1 MKAINAIFLFAILI
15 SGYLTESY
23 GYPEGNNQFEYT
35 GYVAPSLDVFL
46 REYDA
51 FGRAKDEFELD
62 QKLFTLLENPNCW
75 YNQRGKKVILL
86 FNETNFPEE
95 YAILRKS
102 SRLFGPNNRLE
113 TDFLILEEEEERE
126 QYMDFYENIKDNHD
140 SDISGNRNNYKDIIV
155 DEKNRY
161 AYLDN
166 YSENKT
172 STVQDLI
179 SEDLEKEKY
188 KSRIKKLIKMKE
200 NALKRIFQTS
210 NDIRNLES
218 SFIMH
223 CDFPDC
229 SLCNDFQSHLNSK
242 YIELNK
248 YKHRYRMI
256 ISLFK
261 EFVDHSNKFGFE
273 YYHENEN
280 IDWNLKGGVNDTK
293 KVQKIIR
300 RPNFNI
306 TKEYNHILDFDS
318 NYNELKR
325 MLNEAEREMD
335 ILTQKAKKETIGNNN
350 YGEPEM
356 IECTGEKLRELVSR
370 NERLS
375 LLIRSVKFF
384 IESLFE
390 RTCSVCNMKSFNGFT
405 KFGDMI
411 DTQIRILKYYQSEK
425 NMIEEDIQLCNN
437 FFENNA
443 IKLDDHSQSRKNP
456 YSYEYSYLPKNEYN
470 IKMNKIF
477 EKYKEYGK
485 NKVDLEKLIYGSSR
499 NLRVGNKDFMC
510 DINSSVLMNELS
522 KEIMSRIISSEIQKR
537 VYLRQKECN
546 FCSYNDCQKCYENS
560 IKLKNLENN
569 IKAQNKLYKVILAYL
584 ELCGFEQV
592 MINSEFKGQGK
603 KSKAEFEY
611 FGKDGR
617 LWSVEKYLSEPFID
631 RVLKLNG
638 QLSPFLRAKIL
649 ERIKL
654 TLQAFIKVFELSYF
668 NIDRLECNSCEYGLC
683 NDCFYKFREIND
695 KKKQISKYNHLLK
708 VVNLELE
715 KYYIQIR
722 KSKTNSR
729 IKGNTKEW
737 ILIADNSLRK
747 WVPNKP
753 ELVLKCDK
761 ASYSEAFTYYNE
773 ISLKRKHLKNILN
786 HIYNSIMHS
795 NLKFSEYHFS
805 KQAKEW
811 ESIWRERVYYD
822 EVFSYINRYLSSCV
836 NKNEELSNSFHDYLY
851 KKSEIRSLYK
861 SFQEHSENINCLM
874 EKIKEIHNGG
884 YIVCSKLSSANCC
897 NDLVNPDDIYKLLNS
912 EFNAFKL
919 IRKRLNHSIYNEHL
933 NYFDRNKEY
942 SENYHEGEIN
952 NRFSRDLNMKNEKL
966 RNKKRVREEELDKI
980 TVEYQDIIRSPISG
994 MSKYLHENEIKT
1006 RSENQSIVQLSP
1018 KSEFQCSK
1026 TEILVLQRITSL
1038 LTQNKNRLRLLRSLN
1053 SVRCKI
1059 EDCYN
1064 CKIRNKFHDKLGK
1077 ELKILSKVLNS
1088 SAEQLN
1094 QCTLDSEDN
1103 AVSKEDIIEF
1113 QNTLMKLS
1121 KKESSFNYDLKRY
1134 FDNIKYFQCEKN
1146 EIENILN
1153 IKGEKGMKIYSWIEE
1168 TLVEIQT
1175 LDNEYEDE
1183 NMRSKYTI
1191 WTQQVTQ
1198 LLDFSKALDEKL
1210 QECINTI
1217 EICIDHSEENNINK
1231 VNIQQN

>member
-1 MKAINAIFLFAILI
+1 MKTTNAIFLLVILM
-15 SGYLTESY
+15 SSYLTESH
-23 GYPEGNNQFEYT
+23 GCQEGNNQFEYA
-35 GYVAPSLDVFL
+35 GYVAPTLDVFL

-126 QYMDFYENIKDNHD
+126 QYMDFYENIKDSHD
-140 SDISGNRNNYKDIIV
+140 SDISGDRNNHKDIII
-155 DEKNRY
+155 DEKTRY
-161 AYLDN
+161 DYLDN
-166 YSENKT
+166 YSENKI

-188 KSRIKKLIKMKE
+188 KSRIKKLINMKE
-200 NALKRIFQTS
+200 NALKLIFQTS
-210 NDIRNLES
+210 NDIISLES

-223 CDFPDC
+223 CDFPNC

-248 YKHRYRMI
+248 YKHRYRKI

-280 IDWNLKGGVNDTK
+280 IDWNLKSGVNVTK
-293 KVQKIIR
+293 KVQKTIR
-300 RPNFNI
+300 KPNFNL
-306 TKEYNHILDFDS
+306 TKEHNHILDFDS

-335 ILTQKAKKETIGNNN
+335 VLTQTKKQTIGNNK
-350 YGEPEM
+350 YGEPAM
-356 IECTGEKLRELVSR
+356 IECTGEKLRDLMSR
-370 NERLS
+370 NEKLS
-375 LLIRSVKFF
+375 LLMRSVKFF

-390 RTCSVCNMKSFNGFT
+390 RTCSVCIKRSFNGFT

-425 NMIEEDIQLCNN
+425 NMIEEDIQLCIN
-437 FFENNA
+437 FLENKA
-443 IKLDDHSQSRKNP
+443 IKLDDQPRKNP
-456 YSYEYSYLPKNEYN
+456 YKYSYLPKNEYN

-499 NLRVGNKDFMC
+499 NLRVGNKDYMC

-537 VYLRQKECN
+537 VYSKRKECK
-546 FCSYNDCQKCYENS
+546 FCSYNDCQKCYKNS
-560 IKLKNLENN
+560 IKLKNLESN
-569 IKAQNKLYKVILAYL
+569 IKAQNKLYKAILAYL
-584 ELCGFEQV
+584 ELCDFEQV
-592 MINSEFKGQGK
+592 MINFEHKSREK
-603 KSKAEFEY
+603 KSKIEFEY
-611 FGKDGR
+611 FGKDGI
-617 LWSVEKYLSEPFID
+617 LWSVEKYLSEPFIE
-631 RVLKLNG
+631 RVLKLND

-654 TLQAFIKVFELSYF
+654 TLRAFIKVFELSYL

-695 KKKQISKYNHLLK
+695 KKKQITKYKHLLRL
-708 VVNLELE
+708 VNLELE

-729 IKGNTKEW
+729 IRGNTKEW
-737 ILIADNSLRK
+737 ILISDSSLRK
-747 WVPNKP
+747 WVPNRP

-761 ASYSEAFTYYNE
+761 ASYSEAFIYYNE
-773 ISLKRKHLKNILN
+773 ITLKRKHLKNILN
-786 HIYNSIMHS
+786 HIYNSIMYK
-795 NLKFSEYHFS
+795 NQKFSEYHFS

-811 ESIWRERVYYD
+811 ESTWRENVYYD
-822 EVFSYINRYLSSCV
+822 QVLSYINRYLSSCV
-836 NKNEELSNSFHDYLY
+836 NKNEELSNSFHSYLN

-861 SFQEHSENINCLM
+861 RFQEHSENINCLM
-874 EKIKEIHNGG
+874 EKIKEIHNSG
-884 YIVCSKLSSANCC
+884 YIECSKLSSTNCC
-897 NDLVNPDDIYKLLNS
+897 NDLVYPDDIYKVLNS

-919 IRKRLNHSIYNEHL
+919 IRKRLNYLIYNEHL
-933 NYFDRNKEY
+933 NYFDRNKED
-942 SENYHEGEIN
+942 SENDYKGRMN
-952 NRFSRDLNMKNEKL
+952 NRFSRHLNMENEKL
-966 RNKKRVREEELDKI
+966 RNKIRVREEKLDSI
-980 TVEYQDIIRSPISG
+980 TVECQDIVRSPISG
-994 MSKYLHENEIKT
+994 MSKYLHENKINAP
-1006 RSENQSIVQLSP
+1006 SENQSIIQLSP

-1026 TEILVLQRITSL
+1026 TEIMVLQRITSL
-1038 LTQNKNRLRLLRSLN
+1038 LTQNKNRLRLLKSLN
-1053 SVRCKI
+1053 SVRCEI

-1064 CKIRNKFHDKLGK
+1064 CKIRNKFHDELGK
-1077 ELKILSKVLNS
+1077 ELRILSKVLNS
-1088 SAEQLN
+1088 AAEQLN

-1134 FDNIKYFQCEKN
+1134 FDNVKDFQCEEN

-1153 IKGEKGMKIYSWIEE
+1153 IKEEKGMKIYFWIEE

-1175 LDNEYEDE
+1175 LNNEYEDE
-1183 NMRSKYTI
+1183 NTKNKYII

-1198 LLDFSKALDEKL
+1198 LLDFSKALDERL

-1217 EICIDHSEENNINK
+1217 EICIEHSEVNNINK
-1231 VNIQQN
+1231 GGM